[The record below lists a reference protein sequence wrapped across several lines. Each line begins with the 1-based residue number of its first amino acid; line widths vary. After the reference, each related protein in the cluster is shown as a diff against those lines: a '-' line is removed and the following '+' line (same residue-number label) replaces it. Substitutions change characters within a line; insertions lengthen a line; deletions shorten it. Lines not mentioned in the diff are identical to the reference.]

1 MHMQLQKI
9 THILGDPNPQTY
21 FWRMN
26 SKEIDCV
33 TILPN
38 RLIGIEIKKKKRK
51 SHLIDFS
58 NCAGRNTKI
67 YLIDREKMKEWLIL

>member
-1 MHMQLQKI
+1 
-9 THILGDPNPQTY
+9 
-21 FWRMN
+21 
-26 SKEIDCV
+26 V

-58 NCAGRNTKI
+58 NYAGRNTKT